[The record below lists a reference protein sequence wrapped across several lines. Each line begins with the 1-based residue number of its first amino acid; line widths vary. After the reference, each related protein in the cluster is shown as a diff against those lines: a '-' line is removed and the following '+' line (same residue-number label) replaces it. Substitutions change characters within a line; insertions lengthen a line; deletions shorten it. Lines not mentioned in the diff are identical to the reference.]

1 MKKTLPLIVD
11 KKDEEPTADLLKV
24 LALLIQLEDD
34 IQHSIKAAKVEVP
47 KTKETLPL
55 IAAEKDDEPA
65 ATLVK
70 VLLLAST

>member
-1 MKKTLPLIVD
+1 MNIK
-11 KKDEEPTADLLKV
+11 LKV
-24 LALLIQLEDD
+24 LALLFQLEDD
-34 IQHSIKAAKVEVP
+34 IQHSIEAAKVEVP